1 EPLGMKETSFS
12 LTTEQAER
20 LPSYYMTNFQTGKLE
35 LQALSSPSEWTEPPP
50 FPSGASGL
58 VSTADDY
65 LAFARLLLN
74 KGAHNDARLLS
85 EKSVGL
91 MTTNHLTPDQM
102 AGGGPVLA
110 GRGWGFGMAI
120 ITTPSDP
127 SGSPAATAGRAV
139 MAPAGS

>member
-1 EPLGMKETSFS
+1 MATKT
-12 LTTEQAER
+12 LTAEQAER

-91 MTTNHLTPDQM
+91 MTTNHADMRLAPSVVAQVFALGLKQILAEIARDALPF
-102 AGGGPVLA
+102 AGL
-110 GRGWGFGMAI
+110 
-120 ITTPSDP
+120 
-127 SGSPAATAGRAV
+127 
-139 MAPAGS
+139 